1 MLLKANIWLILD
13 AFFLNW
19 INLELAL
26 FCNLTFV
33 ETDFYS
39 LRSLQN
45 EAFHM
50 CTCHKWSLRNSL
62 KRTFLSNKLIQ
73 QIDN

>member
-13 AFFLNW
+13 AFFLKW

-26 FCNLTFV
+26 FCNFTFV

-45 EAFHM
+45 EAFHVF
-50 CTCHKWSLRNSL
+50 TYHKSSFRNSF

-73 QIDN
+73 QIYN